1 MIRRPPRSTRTDT
14 FFPYATLFRSAS
26 PGTAIEFA
34 PGTYEF
40 SGRSIEIT
48 RPGALSRPIV
58 VRAVTPGEVT
68 LRFSL
73 AEGFHVRAPYWVFEN
88 LVIEG
93 ACEHD
98 SRCEHA
104 FHVVGS
110 ATNTII
116 RNNRV
121 IEFNSARSEARRVG
135 KECVSQRRTR
145 MSPYH

>member
-14 FFPYATLFRSAS
+14 LFPYTTLFRSFSLVGPRAAGVLDAAADPSHIVQVTSVKEFHTALTSAS

-73 AEGFHVRAPYWVFEN
+73 AEGFHVWAPY
-88 LVIEG
+88 
-93 ACEHD
+93 
-98 SRCEHA
+98 
-104 FHVVGS
+104 
-110 ATNTII
+110 
-116 RNNRV
+116 
-121 IEFNSARSEARRVG
+121 RSEEHTSELQSLMR
-135 KECVSQRRTR
+135 
-145 MSPYH
+145 